1 MRPFKSLEQQIQIL
15 RERGLAFDNEEEAK
29 LYLLDNN
36 YYNIINMFSKVFQ
49 ENTNQYVSGTEFKEI
64 KALHILDTEI
74 KANLMKFI
82 LVAEKHFKSILSYY
96 MAEEY
101 HDEPYAYLRTSSYPD
116 TSPLEISRTLS
127 DISRKIS
134 SLIQKKEPNSVKHH
148 HGNYHDV
155 PLWVIINELEFGTVR
170 YMYKHSSSRVR
181 TKVARRLA
189 QFLYSN
195 TKESV
200 QLPTDT

>member
-1 MRPFKSLEQQIQIL
+1 MRPFKNLEQQIQIL

-36 YYNIINMFSKVFQ
+36 YYNIINMYSKVFQ

-96 MAEEY
+96 MAEKY
-101 HDEPYAYLRTSSYPD
+101 HDEPYAYLRTSSYRD
-116 TSPLEISRTLS
+116 TSPRDISRTLS

-134 SLIQKKEPNSVKHH
+134 SLIQKRSLILLNTITATIMTS
-148 HGNYHDV
+148 
-155 PLWVIINELEFGTVR
+155 
-170 YMYKHSSSRVR
+170 
-181 TKVARRLA
+181 
-189 QFLYSN
+189 LYGW
-195 TKESV
+195 
-200 QLPTDT
+200 L